1 MKKWRNKILSAVLV
15 LSLLLTSSSFAFAV
29 GDGSTESTGEKYTLI
44 NDQLTITGVSSYDN
58 EGPESNA
65 VDKTNGS
72 PNTGTFWHTFWD
84 TNHPHDGFTTAQNNH
99 NGYIIVD
106 LKHARYFSQLGFLP
120 RTNGSNDNYQNGR
133 IEKYE
138 VYVSSTYSDVNS
150 KDQLDGTWTM
160 ATKGDWNWTGVGK
173 DNVAYRYATLDT
185 PIYTR
190 YVKLQARETYDGHVC
205 ASNLNFYE
213 DTTGNANVPTIT
225 TQPQSA
231 EYVDASEIQ
240 ELSVVTANNANSY
253 QWYKTED
260 GTLDSGV
267 VIPNAI
273 ASTYQP
279 TDFGNYFVK
288 VTSADGSYVFSNIA
302 EIKAYEAK
310 IGDNNYETFAD
321 AMQNVQVNGTI
332 EILTD
337 ITISS
342 TVNVNKSVTIKSAE
356 NDDGSVYTMNRDDA
370 LKGDMFKTSGNG
382 NTLTLENIIVDGGA
396 EWTGETD
403 SALERGTTNSGVTGV
418 SGTIISVTSGCTFNL
433 EDGAVLQ
440 NGAITSNGG
449 AIYNASGT
457 INLNGGKIKNN
468 AAGRSGGAIYSETEN
483 GVININENVI
493 IEGNSA
499 GENGAVLFN
508 NRGAVNIDGSIISM
522 NKATNGGA
530 VYVNNGTVNLNRG
543 TIKENSAT
551 NGGAVYVN
559 AGTLNVGQAGNDF
572 ALTISGNTATNG
584 SGIYYGKGT
593 SPAININAKLNLSD
607 EIYLDTNAR
616 TINLN
621 CDLTGNAPIT
631 LVGNRGIAGFINI
644 SDSNYY
650 SSALNVF
657 RVKDQAPD
665 YLLKPT
671 AMTDSDLSVVRT
683 GAWSITK
690 ALENGSTYYRG
701 IENNLYTVTG
711 SGSITYTWYEK
722 APDRNEFTEVG
733 ENLNSL
739 SDGTHTV
746 YCVASDD
753 TNYMVSDVAE
763 ITVKDFYP
771 CSKAIDKFKNI

>member
-15 LSLLLTSSSFAFAV
+15 LSLLLTSSSFALAV

-44 NDQLTITGVSSYDN
+44 NDQLTVTGVSSYDN
-58 EGPESNA
+58 EGPASNA

-84 TNHPHDGFTTAQNNH
+84 TKHPHDGFTTAQNNH

-106 LKHARYFSQLGFLP
+106 LKSARYFSQLGFLP
-120 RTNGSNDNYQNGR
+120 RQNGAPNNYQNGR
-133 IEKYE
+133 IMKYE
-138 VYVSSTYSDVNS
+138 VYVSSTYTDVSN
-150 KDQLDGTWTM
+150 KEQLDGTWTM
-160 ATKGDWNWTGVGK
+160 ASKGNWDWTGVGSGDTVYK
-173 DNVAYRYATLDT
+173 YATLET
-185 PIYTR
+185 PVYAR
-190 YVKLQARETYDGHVC
+190 YVKLQARKTYDGHVC
-205 ASNLNFYE
+205 ASNINFFE
-213 DTTGNANVPTIT
+213 DITGVRNNIPTIT
-225 TQPQSA
+225 TQPQSNT
-231 EYVDASEIQ
+231 YLNKNEIAP
-240 ELSVVTANNANSY
+240 LNVTVTEDDVTY

-267 VIPNAI
+267 EIQTANS
-273 ASTYQP
+273 STYKP

-288 VTSADGSYVFSNIA
+288 VTSADDGSYVFSNIA

-310 IGDNNYETFAD
+310 IGDNKYETFAD

-403 SALERGTTNSGVTGV
+403 SALGRGTTNSGVTGV
-418 SGTIISVTSGCTFNL
+418 SGTIISVTSGCTFNF

-508 NRGAVNIDGSIISM
+508 NRGEVNIDGSIISM

-530 VYVNNGTVNLNRG
+530 VYVNNGTLNLGEAN
-543 TIKENSAT
+543 
-551 NGGAVYVN
+551 
-559 AGTLNVGQAGNDF
+559 NDY

-584 SGIYYGKGT
+584 DSIYYGGT
-593 SPAININAKLNLSD
+593 GTININAKLKLD
-607 EIYLDTNAR
+607 GEIYLHTNGMK
-616 TINLN
+616 INQK
-621 CDLTGNAPIT
+621 CDLSGSAPIT
-631 LVGNRGIAGFINI
+631 LVGNRSIEGFITVSN
-644 SDSNYY
+644 DSYK

-657 RVKDQAPD
+657 RVKDGSPAI
-665 YLLKPT
+665 LKPT
-671 AMTDSDLSVVRT
+671 VISGSDLNVVRNSSM
-683 GAWSITK
+683 SISND
-690 ALENGSTYYRG
+690 LGDNLTYYRG
-701 IENNLYTVTG
+701 IENNLYKVTG
-711 SGSITYTWYEK
+711 SDSITYTWYEK
-722 APDRNEFTEVG
+722 VADSNDFTEVG
-733 ENLNSL
+733 KNLDLL

-746 YCVASDD
+746 YCVASDG

-771 CSKAIDKFKNI
+771 CSKAIEKFKSI

>member
-1 MKKWRNKILSAVLV
+1 MKKLRNKILSAVLV
-15 LSLLLTSSSFAFAV
+15 LSLLLTSSSFAFAE
-29 GDGSTESTGEKYTLI
+29 GEDTEYGTKIEPDTISLKGSSRDGTNTADKAFDGNESTAWESSWDPFDESRFITLDLGSWTYLSHLTFIPRKGAQFNGTPKYL
-44 NDQLTITGVSSYDN
+44 Y
-58 EGPESNA
+58 
-65 VDKTNGS
+65 
-72 PNTGTFWHTFWD
+72 
-84 TNHPHDGFTTAQNNH
+84 
-99 NGYIIVD
+99 
-106 LKHARYFSQLGFLP
+106 
-120 RTNGSNDNYQNGR
+120 
-133 IEKYE
+133 
-138 VYVSSTYSDVNS
+138 VYVSDVTSDISGNYSDENYKWKLAKIV
-150 KDQLDGTWTM
+150 
-160 ATKGDWNWTGVGK
+160 DWSNIGNGVT
-173 DNVAYRYATLDT
+173 DWHNVPSNVVTELQKNKE
-185 PIYTR
+185 IEFSNNISTR
-190 YVKLQARETYDGHVC
+190 YVKLYAPQTYTNGDQT
-205 ASNLNFYE
+205 LYITDLTFYKNINIAK
-213 DTTGNANVPTIT
+213 TNIPTIT
-225 TQPQSA
+225 TQPQSNI
-231 EYVDASEIQ
+231 YLNINEIAP
-240 ELSVVTANNANSY
+240 LNVTVTEDNVTY

-403 SALERGTTNSGVTGV
+403 SALGRGTTNSGVTGV
-418 SGTIISVTSGCTFNL
+418 SGTIISVTSGCTFNF

-508 NRGAVNIDGSIISM
+508 NRGEVNIDGSIISM

-559 AGTLNVGQAGNDF
+559 NGTLNLGEANNDY

-584 SGIYYGKGT
+584 DSIYYGGT
-593 SPAININAKLNLSD
+593 GTININAKLKLD
-607 EIYLDTNAR
+607 GEIYLHTNGMK
-616 TINLN
+616 INQK
-621 CDLTGNAPIT
+621 CDLSGSAPIT
-631 LVGNRGIAGFINI
+631 LVGNRSIEGFITVSN
-644 SDSNYY
+644 DSYK

-657 RVKDQAPD
+657 RVKDQSPN

-671 AMTDSDLSVVRT
+671 AMINADLSVVRT
-683 GAWSITK
+683 SNWSNTK

-711 SGSITYTWYEK
+711 SGSIKYIWYEK
-722 APDRNEFTEVG
+722 APDSNEFTKVG
-733 ENLNSL
+733 EDLNLL
-739 SDGTHTV
+739 SDGTYTV

>member
-1 MKKWRNKILSAVLV
+1 MKKWRNKILSAVLT

-29 GDGSTESTGEKYTLI
+29 GNDTDYGTKIEPTDISLEGSSRTGSGSATNAFDGNTNTTWESAWRQGDITL
-44 NDQLTITGVSSYDN
+44 DESRFITL
-58 EGPESNA
+58 
-65 VDKTNGS
+65 
-72 PNTGTFWHTFWD
+72 
-84 TNHPHDGFTTAQNNH
+84 
-99 NGYIIVD
+99 D
-106 LKHARYFSQLGFLP
+106 L
-120 RTNGSNDNYQNGR
+120 
-133 IEKYE
+133 
-138 VYVSSTYSDVNS
+138 
-150 KDQLDGTWTM
+150 GTWTYLSHL
-160 ATKGDWNWTGVGK
+160 TFIPRKGAQFNGTPKYLYIYVSNVTAEISGTYNDDNYNWSLAKIVDWSDIGEGVTDWNQVPTSVVNELQK
-173 DNVAYRYATLDT
+173 NKE
-185 PIYTR
+185 IEFSNNISTR
-190 YVKLQARETYDGHVC
+190 YVKLYAPQTYTNGEQTLYITD
-205 ASNLNFYE
+205 LTFYE
-213 DTTGNANVPTIT
+213 NTATSNANVPTIT

-231 EYVDASEIQ
+231 EYVNASEIQ
-240 ELSVVTANNANSY
+240 KLSVEANNANSY

-267 VIPNAI
+267 VIPNAT

-310 IGDNNYETFAD
+310 VGDTNYATFAE
-321 AMQNVQVNGTI
+321 AMQNVQANGTI

-356 NDDGSVYTMNRDDA
+356 NDDGSVYTMNRDDT

-382 NTLTLENIIVDGGA
+382 NTLTLKNIIVDGGA

-403 SALERGTTNSGVTGV
+403 SALERGTTNSGVTDV
-418 SGTIISVTSGCTFNL
+418 SGTIISVTSDCTFNL
-433 EDGAVLQ
+433 EDGAVLR

-457 INLNGGKIKNN
+457 INLNGGKIENN

-508 NRGAVNIDGSIISM
+508 NRGEVNIDGSIISM

-559 AGTLNVGQAGNDF
+559 NGTLNLGEANNDY

-584 SGIYYGKGT
+584 DSIYYGGT
-593 SPAININAKLNLSD
+593 GTININAKLKLD
-607 EIYLDTNAR
+607 GEIYLHTNGM
-616 TINLN
+616 TINQK
-621 CDLTGNAPIT
+621 CDLSGSAPIT
-631 LVGNRGIAGFINI
+631 LVGNRNI
-644 SDSNYY
+644 EGYITVSNDSYK

-657 RVKDQAPD
+657 RVKDQSPD

-671 AMTDSDLSVVRT
+671 AMINADLSVVRT
-683 GAWSITK
+683 SNWSNTK

-711 SGSITYTWYEK
+711 SENITYTWYVK
-722 APDRNEFTEVG
+722 NANSNEFTKVG
-733 ENLNSL
+733 EKLDSL
-739 SDGTHTV
+739 SDGTYTV

>member
-44 NDQLTITGVSSYDN
+44 NDQLTVTGVSSYDN
-58 EGPESNA
+58 EGPASNA

-84 TNHPHDGFTTAQNNH
+84 TKHPHDGFTTAQNNH

-356 NDDGSVYTMNRDDA
+356 NADGSVYTMNRDDA

-403 SALERGTTNSGVTGV
+403 SALGRGTTNSGVTGV

-508 NRGAVNIDGSIISM
+508 NRGEVNIDGSIISM

-559 AGTLNVGQAGNDF
+559 AGTLNLGKANNDY

-584 SGIYYGKGT
+584 DSIYYGGT
-593 SPAININAKLNLSD
+593 GTININAKLKLD
-607 EIYLDTNAR
+607 GEIYLHTNGMK
-616 TINLN
+616 INQK
-621 CDLTGNAPIT
+621 CDLSGSAPIT
-631 LVGNRGIAGFINI
+631 LVGNRSIEGFITVSN
-644 SDSNYY
+644 DSYK

-657 RVKDQAPD
+657 RVKDGSPAI
-665 YLLKPT
+665 LKPT
-671 AMTDSDLSVVRT
+671 VISGSDLNVVRNSSM
-683 GAWSITK
+683 SISND
-690 ALENGSTYYRG
+690 LGDNLTYYRG
-701 IENNLYTVTG
+701 IENNLYKVTG
-711 SGSITYTWYEK
+711 ANVYTWYEK

-733 ENLNSL
+733 ENLDSL

-746 YCVASDD
+746 YCVATDG

-763 ITVKDFYP
+763 VTVADFVP

>member
-1 MKKWRNKILSAVLV
+1 MKKLRNKILSAVLV

-44 NDQLTITGVSSYDN
+44 NDQLTVTGVSSYDN
-58 EGPESNA
+58 EGPAAYA
-65 VDKTNGS
+65 VDKTNGN

-84 TNHPHDGFTTAQNNH
+84 TGKPHDGFTTAQNNH

-106 LKHARYFSQLGFLP
+106 LKSARYFSQLGFLP
-120 RTNGSNDNYQNGR
+120 RQNGTPDNYQNGR
-133 IEKYE
+133 IMKYE
-138 VYVSSTYSDVNS
+138 VYVSSTYTDVSN
-150 KDQLDGTWTM
+150 KEQLDGTWTM
-160 ATKGDWNWTGVGK
+160 ASKGNWDWTGVGSGDTVYK
-173 DNVAYRYATLDT
+173 YATLET
-185 PIYTR
+185 PVYAR
-190 YVKLQARETYDGHVC
+190 YVKLQARKTYDGHVC
-205 ASNLNFYE
+205 ASNINFFE
-213 DTTGNANVPTIT
+213 DITGVRNNIPTIT
-225 TQPQSA
+225 VQPQSNTYLNKN
-231 EYVDASEIQ
+231 EIAS
-240 ELSVVTANNANSY
+240 LNVTVREDNVTY

-267 VIPNAI
+267 EIPTANS
-273 ASTYQP
+273 STYKP

-356 NDDGSVYTMNRDDA
+356 NADGSVYTMNRDDA

-403 SALERGTTNSGVTGV
+403 SALGRGTTNSGVTGV

-508 NRGAVNIDGSIISM
+508 NRGEVNIDGSIISM

-559 AGTLNVGQAGNDF
+559 AGTLNLGKANNDY

-584 SGIYYGKGT
+584 DSIYYGGT
-593 SPAININAKLNLSD
+593 GTININAKLKLD
-607 EIYLDTNAR
+607 GEIYLHTNGMK
-616 TINLN
+616 INQK
-621 CDLTGNAPIT
+621 CDLSGSAPIT
-631 LVGNRGIAGFINI
+631 LVGNRSIEGFITVSN
-644 SDSNYY
+644 DSYK

-657 RVKDQAPD
+657 RVKDGSPAI
-665 YLLKPT
+665 LKPT
-671 AMTDSDLSVVRT
+671 VISGSDLNVVRNSSM
-683 GAWSITK
+683 SISK
-690 ALENGSTYYRG
+690 DLGDNLTYFRG
-701 IENNLYTVTG
+701 IENNLYKVTG
-711 SGSITYTWYEK
+711 ANVYTWYEK
-722 APDRNEFTEVG
+722 APDSNEFTEVKDG
-733 ENLNSL
+733 LNSL
-739 SDGTHTV
+739 SDGTYTV